1 MRQVTVILALLI
13 PSIIVSA
20 QEDDITFPSQR
31 NHRPCAIEFSPDGNL
46 FVTRVNVESSVRLPA
61 GYRVRVWN
69 WYGGIGR
76 YSPGARGSTLLHVLS
91 EEYSDGGTH
100 AVGCAVAISP
110 DSKYLATTTR
120 TDFGTREGVDIYDLG
135 TGALVKTVP
144 IPVGPPDGG
153 HRSPASVVSI
163 GFSPSGKLL
172 AVGTWR
178 RGIRGAAFLL
188 NIEDGSGK
196 WVHKDSGYS
205 VSFHPNGKEFVVV
218 SGDRGSGAYTIVFDV
233 ETGYP
238 IRRWN
243 ACYDPGDNRRCEF
256 FYYNIKQAI
265 SYSTNGEFI
274 IALTGY
280 EGPGF
285 NDKPGMLTVRD
296 AITGEI
302 ESTAR
307 IGLGDA
313 IMEVHSTRDLLLVGA
328 GSGATLYELTDGA
341 KLVSLG
347 RWGANGPSAAQLYAR
362 NYLTFTPNGQDMILS
377 LRDTGGL
384 WQQTLY
390 PKLGELKNQTYT
402 LNKPIKPLE
411 LPRFEGG
418 IPPITYTL
426 APVSMPPGLFYDPED
441 RQIIGVPTSIGS
453 WDYTYTAEDSGGLS
467 DSIEVSIGANKVNF
481 SINVVMPT
489 SVDDVPGLDE
499 LGVYPTPTTDAVTFT
514 QDGHVEI
521 FDMIGRKVLDSE
533 LRNGIPLQVGQLP
546 AGLYLYSFLSREGMD
561 RQTGKLI
568 KR

>member
-1 MRQVTVILALLI
+1 MKHVTVILALLM

-20 QEDDITFPSQR
+20 QEDNIDFPSHR
-31 NHRPCAIEFSPDGNL
+31 NHRPCSIEFSPDGNL
-46 FVTRVNVESSVRLPA
+46 FVTRVNVEPT

-69 WYGGIGR
+69 WHGGIGR

-91 EEYSDGGTH
+91 EDYRDTGTH
-100 AVGCAVAISP
+100 PVGGCAVAISP

-120 TDFGTREGVDIYDLG
+120 TDYGTREGVDIYDLG

-144 IPVGPPDGG
+144 IPVGPPEGG
-153 HRSPASVVSI
+153 HRHPTSVESI
-163 GFSPSGKLL
+163 SFSPSGKLL

-178 RGIRGAAFLL
+178 RGVRGAAFLL
-188 NIEDGSGK
+188 NIEDGTGK
-196 WVHKDSGYS
+196 WVHIDSGYS

-218 SGDRGSGAYTIVFDV
+218 SGDQGSGAYTIVFDV

-243 ACYDPGDNRRCEF
+243 ACYNPGDNRRCDF
-256 FYYNIKQAI
+256 FYYDVKQAVH
-265 SYSTNGEFI
+265 YSTSGDFI

-280 EGPGF
+280 GGPSTY
-285 NDKPGMLTVRD
+285 DVRGMLTVRD

-302 ESTAR
+302 ETTAR
-307 IGLGDA
+307 IGTGYA
-313 IMEVHSTRDLLLVGA
+313 IMYAHPARDLLLVGT
-328 GSGATLYELTDGA
+328 GSGATLYELTEGA

-347 RWGANGPSAAQLYAR
+347 QWGGNNRGAAQLYAR
-362 NYLTFTPNGQDMILS
+362 EYLTFTPDGQDMILS
-377 LRDTGGL
+377 IRDTGGL

-390 PKLGELKNQTYT
+390 PKLEELKNQTYA

-411 LPRFEGG
+411 FPRFEGG
-418 IPPITYTL
+418 VPPITYTL
-426 APVSMPPGLFYDPED
+426 APVSMPPGLFYDPEN
-441 RQIIGVPTSIGS
+441 RRIIGVPTSVGS
-453 WDYTYTAEDSGGLS
+453 WEYTYTAEDSGGLS
-467 DSIEVSIGANKVNF
+467 DSIEISIGANKVNF

-489 SVDDVPGLDE
+489 FVDDVPSLDE
-499 LGVYPTPTTDAVTFT
+499 LRVYPTPTTDAVTFT

-521 FDMIGRKVLDSE
+521 FDMIGRKVLDSKI
-533 LRNGIPLQVGQLP
+533 RNGMPLPVGQLP

-568 KR
+568 MR